1 MNSSKINIRA
11 KCIWI
16 LIHPSAFE
24 LDDILISLCIS
35 EMAQSKWIIE
45 DHLMKEWGSIYKDVE
60 KVKEIHEGWWI
71 NPDLA
76 IAESDYHP

>member
-1 MNSSKINIRA
+1 
-11 KCIWI
+11 
-16 LIHPSAFE
+16 
-24 LDDILISLCIS
+24 
-35 EMAQSKWIIE
+35 
-45 DHLMKEWGSIYKDVE
+45 MKEWGSIYKDVE